1 MSATPHD
8 HPERSELEAFGM
20 GRLDPPRSAEVE
32 QHIAGCESC
41 WDTVH
46 KAPDDTQVRQPHEV
60 VNQLPQA
67 APASVVSAV
76 QETVDYPSPV
86 ADAVEAPKDL
96 ARHPRYRLLKL
107 LGHGGMGA
115 VYQAEHSVMR
125 RLVALKVINREYTAE
140 PSVVERFRREI
151 RAAAQLHHANIV
163 SAYDAEQAGETHFLV
178 MEYID
183 GVSLDQMLAK
193 RGPLPIAEACE
204 YVRQAA
210 LGLHHAHERGMVH
223 RDVKPHNL
231 IRTADGVVKVL
242 DFGLAS
248 VAENDESN
256 LTGTY
261 AVVGTADYMAPEQA
275 ESARAADARSDIYA
289 LGCTLYHLLSGR
301 PPFTDPSTLLKLVAH
316 REEAPPPVRALRHDV
331 PEKLAAVIGRMMAKA
346 PVDRFQTATEVA
358 AALEPFAHAG
368 RTGGDADAPDTAAE
382 GSASQA
388 WKRRRRWLVA
398 GALAAPCLAVLAA
411 AAVYCWP
418 RAGNERVPPNRGDGM
433 NTPPPLAVA
442 PFDAATAK
450 ERQDAWAKHL
460 AMKVEVNNSIDMKLA
475 LIPPGVFTM
484 GSPNEEAG
492 RFVDEGPQHQVEITR
507 PFYLGAF
514 PVTKGQFAAFIKD
527 SGYQTEAEKAGQKTT
542 WRTPALNKYDQTDN
556 DPVVFVSRNDAVK
569 FCAWLS
575 KKEEKTYE
583 LPTEAEWE
591 YACRAGTTTTYSVSE
606 DRNTLGDYAWFDGNS
621 GGHTHPVG
629 GKKPNP
635 WGLYDMHGN
644 VWQFCGDAGGRY
656 EGGYIK
662 DPKYGNNGGNGI
674 IRGGSWYKNSGNCRS
689 ALRVHIASG
698 FRSNDVGFRV
708 ASRLPA
714 KTP

>member
-1 MSATPHD
+1 
-8 HPERSELEAFGM
+8 
-20 GRLDPPRSAEVE
+20 
-32 QHIAGCESC
+32 
-41 WDTVH
+41 
-46 KAPDDTQVRQPHEV
+46 
-60 VNQLPQA
+60 
-67 APASVVSAV
+67 
-76 QETVDYPSPV
+76 
-86 ADAVEAPKDL
+86 
-96 ARHPRYRLLKL
+96 
-107 LGHGGMGA
+107 
-115 VYQAEHSVMR
+115 
-125 RLVALKVINREYTAE
+125 
-140 PSVVERFRREI
+140 
-151 RAAAQLHHANIV
+151 
-163 SAYDAEQAGETHFLV
+163 
-178 MEYID
+178 
-183 GVSLDQMLAK
+183 
-193 RGPLPIAEACE
+193 
-204 YVRQAA
+204 
-210 LGLHHAHERGMVH
+210 
-223 RDVKPHNL
+223 
-231 IRTADGVVKVL
+231 
-242 DFGLAS
+242 
-248 VAENDESN
+248 
-256 LTGTY
+256 
-261 AVVGTADYMAPEQA
+261 
-275 ESARAADARSDIYA
+275 
-289 LGCTLYHLLSGR
+289 
-301 PPFTDPSTLLKLVAH
+301 
-316 REEAPPPVRALRHDV
+316 
-331 PEKLAAVIGRMMAKA
+331 
-346 PVDRFQTATEVA
+346 
-358 AALEPFAHAG
+358 
-368 RTGGDADAPDTAAE
+368 
-382 GSASQA
+382 
-388 WKRRRRWLVA
+388 
-398 GALAAPCLAVLAA
+398 
-411 AAVYCWP
+411 
-418 RAGNERVPPNRGDGM
+418 M